1 MASGGQEKRNSGEG
15 GLAPP
20 LPLFFCLLPALFW
33 GTIFFMEDGMC
44 NHGGLQIIEEGLME
58 EKWGEGDLY
67 EQVQFDWVF
76 CPECDDDFACYRK

>member
-1 MASGGQEKRNSGEG
+1 
-15 GLAPP
+15 
-20 LPLFFCLLPALFW
+20 
-33 GTIFFMEDGMC
+33 MC